1 MIRITSTALVIAT
14 CASGTSF
21 AQDARSALQAAAQTL
36 GAANVESI
44 EISGAGWYGQ
54 VGQSYTLDGDWPRFE
69 VFDYTRMINFDDG
82 TSREDL
88 MRRRGS
94 YPAVGGGPPF
104 AGDQVITELVSG
116 EYAWNL
122 QGDRAVPQGRNYL
135 DGVSHA
141 DFRQLDILL
150 TPHGFLK
157 AALESN
163 DATAITIPIA
173 GQSNGGLS
181 QDGRIVTVVSFTAL
195 GKYRVNGTIND
206 ENLIEVVSTWVPNP
220 IYGDMLF
227 EMRYTQYEDF
237 DGVMFPT
244 VLHEHQGDPV
254 FNPAHNSLEIRVSDL
269 RINPDEPAIVVPDEV
284 RNAPAPVVSNIDSK
298 ELAYGVWRIAGG
310 SHHSVL
316 VEFNDFVAVIEAPL
330 NEARSLAVI
339 EEVGRLVP
347 GKPIRYL
354 VNTHH
359 HFDHSGGLRTYLAQG
374 ATIVTHQGNREFYQ
388 DVAFLPGL
396 RSLEP
401 DRLAMFYPMF
411 TASRR
416 PAPIEGVNQKY
427 VLSDGDRTLDVYPVQ
442 GNAHTQTM
450 VIAYLPDEKIIIN
463 ADMYN
468 PGVPVQ
474 SFRLPNMRTL
484 GANIERLKLDVE
496 QHVGIH
502 GQVGSHADFLTAIA
516 E

>member
-1 MIRITSTALVIAT
+1 
-14 CASGTSF
+14 
-21 AQDARSALQAAAQTL
+21 
-36 GAANVESI
+36 
-44 EISGAGWYGQ
+44 
-54 VGQSYTLDGDWPRFE
+54 
-69 VFDYTRMINFDDG
+69 
-82 TSREDL
+82 

-94 YPAVGGGPPF
+94 YAAVGGGPPF
-104 AGDQVITELVSG
+104 SGDQLISELVSG

-122 QGDRAVPQGRNYL
+122 QGDRAVPQGRDYL
-135 DGVSHA
+135 EGVSHA
-141 DFRQLDILL
+141 DFRRLDILL
-150 TPHGFLK
+150 TPQGFLK
-157 AALESN
+157 AALESS
-163 DATAITIPIA
+163 DATAITIPIV
-173 GQSNGGLS
+173 GGSNGGLS
-181 QDGRIVTVVSFTAL
+181 QGGRMVTVISFTAL
-195 GKYRVNGTIND
+195 GKYKVNGTIND
-206 ENLIEVVSTWVPNP
+206 ENLIEIVSTWFPNP
-220 IYGDMLF
+220 VYGDMLF
-227 EMRYTQYEDF
+227 EMRYTQYEEF

-254 FNPAHNSLEIRVSDL
+254 LNPAHNSLEIRVNDV
-269 RINPDEPAIVVPDEV
+269 RINSDVPAIVVPDEI
-284 RNAPAPVVSNIDSK
+284 RNAPRPVVNVESQ
-298 ELAYGVWRIAGG
+298 ELAEGVWRIAGG

-316 VEFNDFVAVIEAPL
+316 VEFNDFLTVVEAPL

-374 ATIVTHQGNREFYQ
+374 ATIVTHQGNRDYYE
-388 DVAFLPGL
+388 DVAFHPGS

-401 DRLAMFYPMF
+401 DRLATFYPMF

-416 PAPIEGVNQKY
+416 PAPIETVNQKY
-427 VLSDGDRTLDVYPVQ
+427 VLSDGDRTLDIHPLQ

-450 VIAYLPDEKIIIN
+450 VIVYLPEEKIVIN

-468 PGVPVQ
+468 PGTPVQ

-484 GANIERLKLDVE
+484 RTNIERLDLDVG

-502 GQVGSHADFLTAIA
+502 GQISTHEEFLGAIGD
-516 E
+516 